1 MVSPSYNLDKFILI
15 SHHRNTDS
23 KNNIITAY
31 RPATDICF
39 PLHLKYAVNFFLSH
53 SMDMTKSVPEVLA
66 KNLLYILP
74 DHKNY
79 SSLTSVDL
87 GARADLSSLF
97 EFHSKYLTVSSSP
110 TDRHNSLTKPALHWN
125 SSVVRTL
132 ATSTLSLFRAKS
144 LEAALW
150 KEELPTDI
158 DQGDQGAEDMEI
170 EDMNLYSYKRK
181 RGARKNKYTAGPAS
195 AAELSST
202 TEQDN
207 VLETL
212 AKASKHLPQEV
223 SKASSSPNNSMSI
236 KSSESKRALVKP
248 ESMAVLPFSSSSA
261 RITSSKRTRSGWR
274 GLSSKA
280 SGLVTPSW
288 RSLMSTSSSDVGTRT
303 RSSRFTRF
311 DNSSSTSVSATATST
326 SSESWGSNEKPTVG
340 LGFDASSIETTAAN
354 RAHYPILRN
363 VKGKSDLSLY
373 MTMTMTIIMD
383 VRSFFIAMQGISW
396 EIDQLPRKH
405 WQDTKPISDIFGS
418 PLVHRHRGCKPTRT
432 QDLNLDMGLSDLP
445 NDHFHQQKRIPL
457 CSIM

>member
-1 MVSPSYNLDKFILI
+1 MVSPLYNLDKFILI

-23 KNNIITAY
+23 KNNVITTY
-31 RPATDICF
+31 RPVD
-39 PLHLKYAVNFFLSH
+39 LKHLVDFFLFH
-53 SMDMTKSVPEVLA
+53 SMDMTKPVPEVLP
-66 KNLLYILP
+66 KNLIYIHP

-79 SSLTSVDL
+79 SSLSSVDL
-87 GARADLSSLF
+87 GAWADFSRLF
-97 EFHSKYLTVSSSP
+97 EPHSKYLTVSSSP
-110 TDRHNSLTKPALHWN
+110 TDRHISLTTPALHWN
-125 SSVVRTL
+125 SVVRTL
-132 ATSTLSLFRAKS
+132 ATSTIPLFHASS

-158 DQGDQGAEDMEI
+158 DQGDQRAEDMEN

-195 AAELSST
+195 AAKLSGT

-207 VLETL
+207 ALETL

-288 RSLMSTSSSDVGTRT
+288 RSLMSTSSSDVGTRS

>member
-144 LEAALW
+144 LKAALW

-158 DQGDQGAEDMEI
+158 DQGDQGAEDMEN
-170 EDMNLYSYKRK
+170 EDMSLYSYKRK
-181 RGARKNKYTAGPAS
+181 RGARKNKHTAGPAS

-207 VLETL
+207 MLETL
-212 AKASKHLPQEV
+212 AKASQDLAREI
-223 SKASSSPNNSMSI
+223 SKAS
-236 KSSESKRALVKP
+236 KSSEPKRLLVKP
-248 ESMAVLPFSSSSA
+248 ESMAVLPSSSSSSSA
-261 RITSSKRTRSGWR
+261 SITSNRTRSGWR

-280 SGLVTPSW
+280 SGVITPYW
-288 RSLMSTSSSDVGTRT
+288 RSLMNTSSSDVSTRT
-303 RSSRFTRF
+303 SSSGFTRF
-311 DNSSSTSVSATATST
+311 DNSSSTSVSTTATSM
-326 SSESWGSNEKPTVG
+326 SSASWESNEKPTVG
-340 LGFDASSIETTAAN
+340 HSFGASSTETTAAN
-354 RAHYPILRN
+354 RTRYPIPRN
-363 VKGKSDLSLY
+363 VKSKSDLSL
-373 MTMTMTIIMD
+373 
-383 VRSFFIAMQGISW
+383 
-396 EIDQLPRKH
+396 
-405 WQDTKPISDIFGS
+405 
-418 PLVHRHRGCKPTRT
+418 
-432 QDLNLDMGLSDLP
+432 
-445 NDHFHQQKRIPL
+445 
-457 CSIM
+457 